1 MQLRQHENDLLKE
14 ESGVETSPDARPL
27 ILSTTFSKNCGA
39 VQTSSEEKESAFLS
53 ACSFPNSLLIR
64 DGATD
69 LCWVTNETHCKSSE
83 QNNNI
88 FAWACVYVWAC
99 TCGQVL
105 NIVLHWTFKA
115 DLVPLWATCGLR
127 CLCHSSCGQSTHT
140 APSSPPILPTEY

>member
-1 MQLRQHENDLLKE
+1 MNSKIWYQGAIKAAWKWSTKRRIR
-14 ESGVETSPDARPL
+14 SGNSSWCPPFN
-27 ILSTTFSKNCGA
+27 TFHNIFKKKTCGA

-127 CLCHSSCGQSTHT
+127 CLCHSSCG
-140 APSSPPILPTEY
+140 